1 MTTSPQSHRFYIA
14 FLLFFGGL
22 GGMLYGYDIGV
33 ISGALLFMNNELGLT
48 AHHESLIVAS
58 VLFGGALAT
67 LVTGFLADM
76 FGRKKII
83 IASSIIFLIGL
94 LLIIKADSFMAVLI
108 ARLIQGAGIGME
120 IIVLPLYL
128 TETMPKALR
137 GRSVT
142 LFQLFLTM
150 GIVLAYFVN
159 FIFTPSGNWRDMFLC
174 VFFPGALLLVGAFI
188 ATESPRWLYSKNK
201 KNQAYTALL
210 KTRELTEAEYD
221 LDEMKMLSN
230 KQHNIV
236 QKFQRYQLLPFV
248 IALSIACLNQL
259 TGINS
264 VLQFGAT
271 ILKSAGLNSN
281 ITATLG
287 TVGVGVIN
295 MLATVLA
302 LILIDKVGRKILLS
316 IGTAGVVCSLIF
328 LGWISAT
335 GTASIHDG
343 YLILIGLICYIAFF
357 AVGPGVVV
365 WLAISELLPMSIRGK
380 GMAICLFVNCL
391 VSAILASF
399 FTTLVSQI
407 HYSGVFFL
415 CAGFTAIYFLIA
427 VLLLPETKNKSL
439 EDIELYFQHKH
450 EKKI

>member
-22 GGMLYGYDIGV
+22 GGILYGYDIGV
-33 ISGALLFMNNELGLT
+33 ISGALLFMNKDLGLT
-48 AHHESLIVAS
+48 GNDASLIVAA

-83 IASSIIFLIGL
+83 ITSAIIFLIGL
-94 LLIIKADSFMAVLI
+94 LLIIKANSFAAVLI

-128 TETMPKALR
+128 TEMMPKALR

-150 GIVLAYFVN
+150 GIVIAYFVN

-174 VFFPGALLLVGAFI
+174 VFFPGALLLIGAFI
-188 ATESPRWLYSKNK
+188 AAESPRWLYSKGK
-201 KNQAYTALL
+201 KEQAHAVLL
-210 KTRELTEAEYD
+210 KTRHVAEVEYD
-221 LDEMKMLSN
+221 LDEMKMLAES
-230 KQHNIV
+230 KSTV
-236 QKFQRYQLLPFV
+236 LQKFQRYQLLPFV

-264 VLQFGAT
+264 VIQFGAT
-271 ILKSAGLNSN
+271 ILKSAGLSSDL
-281 ITATLG
+281 TATLG

-316 IGTAGVVCSLIF
+316 IGTAGVVCSLAF
-328 LGWISAT
+328 LGWVSAM
-335 GTASIHDG
+335 GTASVQDG
-343 YLILIGLICYIAFF
+343 YLIMIGLICYIAFY
-357 AVGPGVVV
+357 AIGPGVVV
-365 WLAISELLPMSIRGK
+365 WLAISELLPMNIRGK

-391 VSAILASF
+391 VSAVLASLF
-399 FTTLVSQI
+399 ITLVNHI
-407 HYSGVFFL
+407 HYAGVFFL
-415 CAGFTAIYFLIA
+415 CAGFTVIYFLIA
-427 VLLLPETKNKSL
+427 AFLLPETKNKSL
-439 EDIELYFQHKH
+439 EDIELYFKQKH
-450 EKKI
+450 ENQM